1 MSTFSDVLTEYI
13 NTKNIK
19 VFPMAKYC
27 GLDRSTMYKLISGK
41 RNPPPRDILKK
52 MILFMHLTPTEAQHL
67 EEAWNVTRIGP
78 EIYYKRKSVEI
89 SSAIFQVISPYL
101 RMNLFFLP
109 KSSSTIRT
117 LTVLL

>member
-52 MILFMHLTPTEAQHL
+52 MILFMHLTPTEIQHL
-67 EEAWNVTRIGP
+67 EEAWNVTRIGGNLLQTQ
-78 EIYYKRKSVEI
+78 KRRKFHLPFSKSFLCI
-89 SSAIFQVISPYL
+89 SG
-101 RMNLFFLP
+101 
-109 KSSSTIRT
+109 
-117 LTVLL
+117 

>member
-52 MILFMHLTPTEAQHL
+52 MILFMHLTPTEIQHL

-78 EIYYKRKSVEI
+78 GNLLQTQKRRKFHLPFSKSFLRI
-89 SSAIFQVISPYL
+89 SG
-101 RMNLFFLP
+101 
-109 KSSSTIRT
+109 
-117 LTVLL
+117 